1 MAPRQRTRRDKM
13 LILGALGFGYLFAV
27 FLSAHLFWIKH
38 RVDSGL
44 MVLETGSLFQA
55 AQQHMLLHPFELF
68 PFPAK
73 EIWAVTL
80 LLFMV
85 GFAVY
90 INEQKK
96 KRMMPGKEEG
106 SAKWNEN
113 LSAYNRVYTEPKGRP
128 SATISNAKNKLVSG
142 NMILTNDVSLSMNG
156 KDTRRNNN
164 ILVIGGSG
172 AGKSRFFV
180 KPNLL
185 QQNCSFIC
193 TDPSGELLESCG
205 GFLEKQG
212 YKVRIFNL
220 VEMQYSDHYNPFA
233 YIRNDEGVLMMIHC
247 LIENTTPKGASKG
260 DPFWEKSE
268 TALLLAICF
277 YLHYEIRPQDR
288 NFANVMKL
296 LLKAQVKE
304 DQEDFQSTLDIMFE
318 ELEKSNPQHIAVR
331 YYKIFKMGAGKTLKS
346 ILISC
351 TVRLGTFNLKA
362 IQNLTCTDTMDLI
375 HVGDEPV
382 ALFVVIPSADTT
394 FNYLVSMMYSQLFE
408 SLYFHAENE
417 CRGKQLPHQVRFMLD
432 EFANIGTIPDFEKK
446 LATMRKYGISC
457 SIVLQ
462 NLAQLKTMYK
472 DAWESITGNCDT
484 FLFLGG
490 QEQSTLEYVSKKLG
504 KITILANGY
513 SRSKGGQGSRSESE
527 NIKGRDLLTPDEI
540 SRMDNEYCILM
551 IRGLFPFYGKKYSYT
566 KHPNYPMTGD
576 ADESLLYEYRD
587 PERFK
592 IAESPKH
599 NTKTP
604 AFPRTSSYIRKN
616 ATDCGCKQKQ
626 ESLSRKQRIVQ
637 EAKGGRELTVPNL
650 AQGAGLPKSTPL
662 NEVAAN
668 LEPIDGFIAD
678 YEFRDSE
685 AYHTDFLEKAS
696 GTGQTPPPELKPE
709 DISPPDTVTICDEFE
724 LPSEEADSPG
734 ILFDDDEDD
743 D

>member
-1 MAPRQRTRRDKM
+1 MSPRQRTRRDK
-13 LILGALGFGYLFAV
+13 LIIFGTLGFGYLFAV

-38 RVDSGL
+38 KVDSGL
-44 MVLETGSLFQA
+44 MVLDNGSLFQA
-55 AQQHMLLHPFELF
+55 AQQHMLRHPFELI

-73 EIWAVTL
+73 EVWAVTL

-106 SAKWNEN
+106 SAKWNQS
-113 LSAYNRVYTEPKGRP
+113 LSAYNRIYTDPKGKP
-128 SATISNAKNKLVSG
+128 SSTISDAENHVISQ

-156 KDTRRNNN
+156 RDTRRNNN

-172 AGKSRFFV
+172 SGKSRFFV

-205 GFLEKQG
+205 DFLEKQG
-212 YKVRIFNL
+212 YRVRIFNL

-277 YLHYEIRPQDR
+277 YLHYEIRPKDR
-288 NFANVMKL
+288 NFASVMKL
-296 LLKAQVKE
+296 LLTAQVKE
-304 DQEDFQSTLDIMFE
+304 DQEDFKSTLDMMFE
-318 ELEKSNPQHIAVR
+318 KLEEKNPQHIAVR

-362 IQNLTCTDTMDLI
+362 VQNLTSTDTMDLV
-375 HVGDEPV
+375 HAGDEPV

-408 SLYFHAENE
+408 SLYYHAENE
-417 CRGKQLPHQVRFMLD
+417 CRGKVLPYNVRFMLD

-504 KITILANGY
+504 KVTILANGY

-540 SRMDNEYCILM
+540 SRMDNEYCILI
-551 IRGLFPFYGKKYSYT
+551 IRGLFPFFGKKFSYT
-566 KHPNYPMTGD
+566 KHPNYPLTGD

-587 PERFK
+587 PARYEIK
-592 IAESPKH
+592 EDIKPETETA
-599 NTKTP
+599 
-604 AFPRTSSYIRKN
+604 
-616 ATDCGCKQKQ
+616 
-626 ESLSRKQRIVQ
+626 SLSCAISDIREKAKDSGIKASQKSIERKRGIVRN
-637 EAKGGRELTVPNL
+637 ALGGMKLTVPNL
-650 AQGAGLPKSTPL
+650 AVSVGMPQSATLE
-662 NEVAAN
+662 EVAKN
-668 LEPIDGFIAD
+668 LMPVDGFISD

-685 AYHTDFLEKAS
+685 PYHSDFLKQAESRNSS
-696 GTGQTPPPELKPE
+696 GDADGKKKGTPSPAP
-709 DISPPDTVTICDEFE
+709 DSIVISDEFE
-724 LPSEEADSPG
+724 IPPEAMEPH
-734 ILFDDDEDD
+734 EDPLE
-743 D
+743 